1 MLNAMEE
8 GPSVS
13 VRAANYEFKGKIIAL
28 GCSVARAAG
37 GGGSDRTAEPDSL
50 TNVASNRPCLY

>member
-1 MLNAMEE
+1 MPNAMEE

-28 GCSVARAAG
+28 GWPVARSAVAAAAAAIVRR
-37 GGGSDRTAEPDSL
+37 SQTH
-50 TNVASNRPCLY
+50 